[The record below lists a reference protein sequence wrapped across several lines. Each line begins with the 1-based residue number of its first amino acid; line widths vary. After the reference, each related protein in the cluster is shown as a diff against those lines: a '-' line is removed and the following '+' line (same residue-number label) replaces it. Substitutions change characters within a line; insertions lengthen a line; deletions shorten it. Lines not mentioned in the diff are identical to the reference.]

1 MATICSYIRKENRI
15 RHYELVIVLG
25 RNFFPLEAI

>member
-15 RHYELVIVLG
+15 NHYEVVIVLA
-25 RNFFPLEAI
+25 RNLFPLEAI